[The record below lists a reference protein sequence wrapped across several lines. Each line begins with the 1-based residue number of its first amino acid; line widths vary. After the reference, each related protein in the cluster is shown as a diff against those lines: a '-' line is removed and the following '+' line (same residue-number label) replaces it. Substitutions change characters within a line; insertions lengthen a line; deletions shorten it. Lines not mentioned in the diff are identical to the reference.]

1 MPSTWY
7 ERRQQTVDESYTGG
21 DVIVQALKA
30 AGVEYIF
37 GIISI
42 HNIPIYDAISRHHG
56 IRPITNRSE
65 PGAVNMADGYARATG
80 KLGVVITST
89 GAGAGNA
96 AGALIEAQTH
106 GTPLLHLTGQ
116 IDFPYLDQGKGF
128 THESKDQLGMLK
140 AISKDAFRV
149 RSIHS
154 LAATIR
160 HAIELAQTAPTGVV
174 SVEIPIDLQKMLLS
188 ASELPFN
195 FHPPLDPDPSCV
207 KDAAEILLSAK
218 RPLIWSGN
226 GVIQAN
232 AAEELTQLAEIWGAG
247 VITSQAGRG
256 AIPEDHP
263 QCIGNFAYNS
273 AIRDFIGSCDVLLAV
288 GTRFRGA
295 ETMVWRLPLPKT
307 IVQIDVDRLAFGR
320 NYPTTL
326 GLVAD
331 AKLGLQALIPELEA
345 GAKPDADYLGEVG
358 AARNACRDALR
369 ATLGPYGQLCDD
381 LRACMKRDGLLVAD
395 VTISATTWGSRLF
408 PVYGPQQYI
417 HAAGGGIGQGLQMGL
432 GAKIGRPE
440 QQIVVMVGDGGLQV
454 NIGELGT
461 AVQEEIAIVIVLFN
475 DGGYGVLRNIQ
486 NRAYGG
492 RHIAVDLHSLNFEK
506 LCEAYGTD
514 YYPVTRLAAFR
525 PAIEAAL
532 ASERLSLVAIDMGAV
547 GPFSIPFAGYALNK

>member
-1 MPSTWY
+1 M
-7 ERRQQTVDESYTGG
+7 DESYTGG

-30 AGVEYIF
+30 AGVECVF

-42 HNIPIYDAISRHHG
+42 HNIPIYDAIARQRG
-56 IRPITNRSE
+56 IRPMINRSE
-65 PGAVNMADGYARATG
+65 QGAVNMADGYAKAAG
-80 KLGVVITST
+80 GLGVVITST

-106 GTPLLHLTGQ
+106 GTSLLHLTGQ
-116 IDFPYLDQGKGF
+116 IDSPYLDQGKGF
-128 THESKDQLGMLK
+128 IHECKDQLGMLK

-149 RSIHS
+149 RSRHS
-154 LAATIR
+154 LAATIQ

-174 SVEIPIDLQKMLLS
+174 SVEIPIDVQKMLLS
-188 ASELPFN
+188 APAWRFH
-195 FHPPLDPDPSCV
+195 FHPRLAPDPSCV
-207 KDAAEILLSAK
+207 KEAADILLSAK

-232 AAEELTQLAEIWGAG
+232 AAEELTHLAKVWGAG
-247 VITSQAGRG
+247 VLTSQAGRG

-307 IVQIDVDRLAFGR
+307 IVQIDVDQLAIHR
-320 NYPTTL
+320 NYPATL

-331 AKLGLQALIPELEA
+331 AKLGLQALIAELEA
-345 GAKPDADYLGEVG
+345 GAKPDADYLAEVG

-369 ATLGPYGQLCDD
+369 ATLGPYGQLCDE
-381 LRACMKRDGLLVAD
+381 LRACMKRDALLVAD
-395 VTISATTWGSRLF
+395 VTIS
-408 PVYGPQQYI
+408 V
-417 HAAGGGIGQGLQMGL
+417 GGGIGQGLQMGL
-432 GAKIGRPE
+432 GAKIGQPE
-440 QQIVVMVGDGGLQV
+440 RQVVVMVGDGGLQV

-461 AVQEEIAIVIVLFN
+461 AVQEEMAVVIVLFN

-492 RHIAVDLHSLNFEK
+492 RHIGVDLHGLNFEK
-506 LCEAYGTD
+506 LCEAYGIH
-514 YYPVTRLAAFR
+514 YYPVTRGAAFR
-525 PAIEAAL
+525 PAIETAL
-532 ASERLSLVAIDMGAV
+532 ASGRLSLVEIDMGAV
-547 GPFSIPFAGYALNK
+547 GPFSVPFAGYALNK

>member
-1 MPSTWY
+1 M
-7 ERRQQTVDESYTGG
+7 DESYTGG

-30 AGVEYIF
+30 AGVEYVF

-42 HNIPIYDAISRHHG
+42 HNIPIYDAIARQRG

-80 KLGVVITST
+80 RLGVVITST

-128 THESKDQLGMLK
+128 IHECKDQLGMLK

-149 RSIHS
+149 RSIDS
-154 LAATIR
+154 LAATIQ
-160 HAIELAQTAPTGVV
+160 HAIALAQTAPTGVV
-174 SVEIPIDLQKMLLS
+174 SVEIPIDVQKMLLS
-188 ASELPFN
+188 AAELPFN
-195 FHPPLDPDPSCV
+195 LHPRLALDPSSV
-207 KDAAEILLSAK
+207 KEAADLLLSAK

-232 AAEELTQLAEIWGAG
+232 AAKELTHLAEMWGAG
-247 VITSQAGRG
+247 VLTSQAGRG

-273 AIRDFIGSCDVLLAV
+273 AIGDFMGSCDVLLAV
-288 GTRFRGA
+288 GTRFRGE

-307 IVQIDVDRLAFGR
+307 IVQIDVDQLAISR
-320 NYPTTL
+320 NYPATL

-331 AKLGLQALIPELEA
+331 AKMGLQALIPEMH
-345 GAKPDADYLGEVG
+345 GRAKPDPDYLEEVVT
-358 AARNACRDALR
+358 ARNACRDALR
-369 ATLGPYGQLCDD
+369 ATLGPYGQLCDE
-381 LRACMKRDGLLVAD
+381 LRACMKRDAMLVAD
-395 VTISATTWGSRLF
+395 VTISITTWGARLF
-408 PVYGPQQYI
+408 PLYGLHQYI

-432 GAKIGRPE
+432 GAKMGQPE
-440 QQIVVMVGDGGLQV
+440 RQVVVIVGDGGLQV
-454 NIGELGT
+454 NMGELGT
-461 AVQEEIAIVIVLFN
+461 AVQEEIAVVIVLFN
-475 DGGYGVLRNIQ
+475 DVGYGVLRNIQ

-492 RHIAVDLHSLNFEK
+492 RHFGVDLYGLNFEK
-506 LCEAYGTD
+506 LCEAYGIH
-514 YYPVTRLAAFR
+514 YYPVTRVEAFR
-525 PAIEAAL
+525 PAAEAAL
-532 ASERLSLVAIDMGAV
+532 ASGRLSLVEIDMGAV
-547 GPFSIPFAGYALNK
+547 GPFSVPFAGYALSNYRSYSP